1 MAKYLAILNLNS
13 SRLDN
18 DSVIGSLLRAIF
30 NAKVKFQIEISKY
43 QGHINEIIYDHQ
55 DELEIL
61 ALAGGDG
68 SINEASQSLTII
80 NKRRQ
85 EIGMEPIK
93 LLYFPTGTTC
103 DFAKS
108 LNLPEDFQKIINY
121 FNNDKYMVQAI
132 DVTSFKGSNNFI
144 SNFVYVAACGAL
156 TSTSYMTSTESKKRL
171 GHMAYM
177 ITGITELTKLS
188 PFDVEIEID
197 GEKIVLQLIFLA
209 LSNSFSIAGLI
220 QISDSM
226 AKLNDGEIELLLL
239 QEPDL
244 PIMRFAKLA
253 QMAIKPLDENS
264 EVIII
269 KSKNI
274 KLKFKEAIDWTLDG
288 EFANSHKEVEIK
300 VLPSSLFVL
309 VPC

>member
-1 MAKYLAILNLNS
+1 
-13 SRLDN
+13 
-18 DSVIGSLLRAIF
+18 
-30 NAKVKFQIEISKY
+30 
-43 QGHINEIIYDHQ
+43 
-55 DELEIL
+55 
-61 ALAGGDG
+61 
-68 SINEASQSLTII
+68 
-80 NKRRQ
+80 
-85 EIGMEPIK
+85 
-93 LLYFPTGTTC
+93 
-103 DFAKS
+103 
-108 LNLPEDFQKIINY
+108 
-121 FNNDKYMVQAI
+121 
-132 DVTSFKGSNNFI
+132 
-144 SNFVYVAACGAL
+144 
-156 TSTSYMTSTESKKRL
+156 
-171 GHMAYM
+171 
-177 ITGITELTKLS
+177 
-188 PFDVEIEID
+188 
-197 GEKIVLQLIFLA
+197 
-209 LSNSFSIAGLI
+209 
-220 QISDSM
+220 M